1 MIEKLKKN
9 FFKIIG
15 ITILIIGIFIIF
27 IDKEEEI
34 VKEKKEEEKIV
45 SFFKEETT
53 YTENVKNDEYI
64 AILEIPKINL
74 KKGLYDITNNYNDI
88 EYNIE
93 IIKQNF
99 PNEKNSNLVLA
110 SHSGNSNIA
119 YFKNLYQLEINDKI
133 YLYYKNIKYEYIL
146 KDIYDVKKDGDVE
159 IKREDKTSITL
170 ITCTKNSD
178 DFQTV
183 YIGYLNNEINY

>member
-45 SFFKEETT
+45 SFFEEETT

-64 AILEIPKINL
+64 AILEIPKIDL
-74 KKGLYDITNNYNDI
+74 KKGLYDIANNYNDI

-110 SHSGNSNIA
+110 SHSGSSNIA

-159 IKREDKTSITL
+159 IKRENKTSITL
-170 ITCTKNSD
+170 ITCTKDND
-178 DFQTV
+178 DLQTV